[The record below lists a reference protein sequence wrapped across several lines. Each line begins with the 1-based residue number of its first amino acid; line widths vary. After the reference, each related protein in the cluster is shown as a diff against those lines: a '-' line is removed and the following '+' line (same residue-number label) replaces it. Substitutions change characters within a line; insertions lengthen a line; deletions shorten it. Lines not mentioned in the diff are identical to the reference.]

1 MIAAS
6 WWREREMGRTARLT
20 LMTAALLAGATAL
33 VANPGGSGD
42 SSPSMSAPD
51 YDPAAEY
58 RTGIEALQAQRYQ
71 EAKRA
76 FERVLKV
83 APGDANTNYLAGLAS
98 AGLNDLKASRKYYER
113 ALRADKEMIPVRR
126 ELGLTY
132 ARLGEKEK
140 ADAQLAALKA
150 MQDKCAGACAKA
162 ADIGTAIQAL
172 TAALGASPQARLET
186 RPSLL
191 FASAAGGDRAYLDAV
206 ALINEGQ
213 YESAIEALNAARAAF
228 GPHPDVLTYLG
239 FANRKLGRYE
249 TAETYYRA
257 ALAAVPDH
265 RGATEYYGEL
275 MAERGDLEGAGHML
289 AKLEGSCDFGCA
301 EADELRRWIQAAR
314 SRAS

>member
-20 LMTAALLAGATAL
+20 LLTAALLAGATAL

-58 RTGIEALQAQRYQ
+58 RAGIEALQAQRYQ
-71 EAKRA
+71 DAKRA
-76 FERVLKV
+76 FDKVLKV
-83 APGDANTNYLAGLAS
+83 APGDANTNYLAGLAA

-132 ARLGEKEK
+132 AKLGEKEK

-191 FASAAGGDRAYLDAV
+191 FASAADGDRAYLDAV
-206 ALINEGQ
+206 ALINEGR
-213 YESAIEALNAARAAF
+213 YEAAIEALNAARATF

-239 FANRKLGRYE
+239 FANRKLGRYDS
-249 TAETYYRA
+249 AEAYYRA

-275 MAERGDLEGAGHML
+275 MAERGDLEGAERML

-301 EADELRRWIQAAR
+301 EADELRRWIEAAR